1 MSRLLAIC
9 VSVLLIALCSQPG
22 LPATHVTATRTSSL
36 EPELTLAADCYVPE
50 APRPLVLCLHV
61 WHGDAPTFLRGG
73 EIQGKSA
80 VDCLAQSYFLVV
92 PDLRGGGGISGHP
105 DASGFELV
113 DALDATRYRRLRGIG
128 HFVQTE

>member
-1 MSRLLAIC
+1 MSRLLAIWA
-9 VSVLLIALCSQPG
+9 SALLIALCSQPG
-22 LPATHVTATRTSSL
+22 LPSTRVTATRTSSL

-50 APRPLVLCLHV
+50 AHRPLVLCLHV

-92 PDLRGGGGISGHP
+92 PDLRGGGGSSGHP
-105 DASGFELV
+105 DASGFGLV